1 MKQVL
6 QNLRSGDLQVAD
18 VPSPLIRP
26 GHLLIQTRA
35 SLVSA
40 GTERMLVEFGKGSL
54 IAKARSQPDK
64 VKQVLDKIKTEGLMP
79 TLEAVFARLDEP
91 LPLGYCN
98 AGTVVEIGAGVDG
111 FSVGDRVISNG
122 PHAEI
127 VRAPVNLCAKTPDN
141 VPDDQAAFTVLSS
154 IALQGIR
161 LLDPAL
167 GERIVVTGLGLIGLV
182 AVQLLR
188 ANGCAVLGID
198 PDRRKRELAERFGA
212 QAVDVSNGT
221 DPTPAAVAFSG
232 GRGVDGVVIC
242 ASSKSSAILQQSATM
257 CRKRGRIVLVG
268 AVGME
273 IQRTTFYEKE
283 LSLQVSCSYG
293 PGRYDAAYE
302 DRGQDYPLAY
312 VRWTAQRNF
321 EAVLDMMASG
331 RLDVAPMIDRRV
343 PQAEAPALYDSLA
356 TDRDTLGLVLT
367 YPDAEP
373 PLERA
378 VALGGGTRKPAES
391 SRQAVLGVI
400 GAGNFTKLTLMPA
413 LAKTGARLRSIASR
427 GGVTGAHVGR
437 KFGFEQTTTD
447 YRDLLSDGEINAVV
461 ITTRHDAHAGM
472 TIEALEAGKHVFV
485 EKPLALQHDDLLRVQ
500 AAFDKAGDRL
510 LMVGFNRRFSPHID
524 RIRACLTGRTEPLCM
539 IMTVNAGFI
548 PPDHW
553 TQDPDVGGGRI
564 IGEGCHWIDLM
575 SCLAASPV
583 VSVSA
588 ATVGAWNGPGTADD
602 KMTITLS
609 FEDGSIGTLHY
620 FANGDKRFPKERLDV
635 FCGNG
640 VLHLDNFRTLRGFG
654 VKGLRKFKTPRVD
667 KGHAAELAA
676 FVDRIETGGA
686 PLIPF
691 PQLANVT
698 RASFAAVRSAREGR
712 PIDLDEVPSAESG

>member
-1 MKQVL
+1 MKQIL
-6 QNLRSGDLQVAD
+6 QNLRTGTVSLAD
-18 VPSPLIRP
+18 VPCPMVRP

-35 SLVSA
+35 TVISVGS
-40 GTERMLVEFGKGSL
+40 ERTLVEFGKGSL
-54 IAKARSQPDK
+54 IAKARSQPEK
-64 VKQVLDKIKTEGLMP
+64 VSQVLGKIKTEGLMP

-98 AGTVVEIGAGVDG
+98 AGTVVEVGPGVDG
-111 FSVGDRVISNG
+111 YSVGDRVISNG
-122 PHAEI
+122 PHAEM
-127 VRAPVNLCAKTPDN
+127 VCVPVNLCAKTPDA
-141 VPDDQAAFTVLSS
+141 VPDDQAAFTVLGS
-154 IALQGIR
+154 IALQGLR
-161 LLDPAL
+161 LLQPTL
-167 GERIVVTGLGLIGLV
+167 GERVVVTGLGLVGLM

-188 ANGCAVLGID
+188 ASGCSVLGID
-198 PDRRKRELAERFGA
+198 LDPRKLELARRFGA
-212 QAVDVSNGT
+212 ETVDLSAGV
-221 DPTPAAVAFSG
+221 DPVAAARAFSL
-232 GRGVDGVVIC
+232 GRGADAVLIT
-242 ASSKSSAILQQSATM
+242 ASAKSNDIMHESAEM

-268 AVGME
+268 VVGLDL
-273 IQRTTFYEKE
+273 RRSDFYEKE
-283 LSLQVSCSYG
+283 ISFQVSCSYG

-302 DRGQDYPLAY
+302 EQGRDYPLAF
-312 VRWTAQRNF
+312 VRWTEQRNF

-331 RLDVAPMIDRRV
+331 RLDLAPLIEKRI
-343 PQAEAPALYDSLA
+343 PQTEAPGIYDALA
-356 TDRDTLGLVLT
+356 TDRGTLGLVLT

-373 PLERA
+373 PMERA
-378 VALGGGTRKPAES
+378 VPLGGGEHKPAES

-413 LAKTGARLRSIASR
+413 LAKTDARLRSVASR
-427 GGVTGAHVGR
+427 GGVTGAHIGR

-447 YRDLLSDGEINAVV
+447 YKSLLADPEINAVV
-461 ITTRHDAHAGM
+461 ITTRHDIHAEM

-485 EKPLALQHDDLLRVQ
+485 EKPLALNNGELQRVQ
-500 AAFDKAGDRL
+500 AAFDKAVDRL

-524 RIRACLTGRTEPLCM
+524 RIRECITGRTEPLCM

-583 VSVSA
+583 VAVSA
-588 ATVGAWNGPGTADD
+588 ATVGAWNGPGTPDD

-676 FVDRIETGGA
+676 FVDRVETGGA

-691 PQLANVT
+691 PQLVNVT
-698 RASFAAVRSAREGR
+698 TASFAAVRSAREGR
-712 PIDLDEVPSAESG
+712 PIDLGRSASAES